1 MTDDRYKI
9 TLRFSEDTATV
20 LEKNY
25 NADGSRSKT
34 EFVERA
40 ILFYAGYLS
49 AGKEEFFLPKQ
60 LSAVLDGK
68 LGLLEMHMARVLFRL
83 CVEISMAN
91 HVVAANN
98 DVDLDTLERL
108 RKLCVKEVAGIHGA
122 IPFEDAAAYQQGAD

>member
-1 MTDDRYKI
+1 MDERYRI
-9 TLRFSEDTATV
+9 TLRLSDEAATRI
-20 LEKNY
+20 EEMY
-25 NADGSRSKT
+25 QMDGSKSKA
-34 EFVERA
+34 EFIERA

-49 AGKEEFFLPKQ
+49 AGKDEFFLPKQ

>member
-1 MTDDRYKI
+1 MKNTRKCTVTLSTD
-9 TLRFSEDTATV
+9 TV
-20 LEKNY
+20 QTIDEMY
-25 NADGSRSKT
+25 AGQGCRSRS
-34 EFVERA
+34 EFIERA

-49 AGKEEFFLPKQ
+49 AGKDEFFLPKQ

-122 IPFEDAAAYQQGAD
+122 VPFEDAAAYQQGAD